1 MADAHRRHVVC
12 LGDVMVDVVA
22 RLPGPLAL
30 GSDVTAPIRIGNGGS
45 AANTAAW
52 LATSMTPTTLIGRV
66 GDDAAGTQVHQELTI
81 RGITDRLQI
90 DWELPTGTCIVLV
103 DSSGERTMIP
113 DPGANAALDP
123 SGLQPHD
130 FTADRHLHVSGY
142 ALLGGARPA
151 ALAALELARAAGMTI
166 SIDAASEAPLRVAGA
181 REFLDWIGPDVLLFA
196 NSAEAEVLTGAADPD
211 VAARELADQLGRAV
225 VKAGDGGAFYADA
238 SIRQLHEPAIALT
251 TLVDT
256 TGAGDAFAAGFL
268 AALGAGHEAA
278 RALNEANAL
287 AAVACQS
294 LGGRPVG

>member
-1 MADAHRRHVVC
+1 MAEGRRRHIVC

-52 LATSMTPTTLIGRV
+52 LTTTTTPATLIGRV
-66 GDDAAGTQVHQELTI
+66 GDDAAGTQVHQELTS

-103 DSSGERTMIP
+103 DSTGERTMIP

-123 SGLQPHD
+123 SGLQPDD
-130 FTADRHLHVSGY
+130 FAADRHLHVSGY

-151 ALAALELARAAGMTI
+151 ALAALGRARAARMTI
-166 SIDAASEAPLRVAGA
+166 SVDAASQAPLRLAGA
-181 REFLDWIGPDVLLFA
+181 RQFLDWIGPDVLLFA
-196 NSAEAEVLTGAADPD
+196 NSAEAEVLTGSADPGA
-211 VAARELADQLGRAV
+211 AARKLADRLGRAV
-225 VKAGDGGAFYADA
+225 VKAGDDGAHYADA
-238 SIRQLHEPAIALT
+238 DVSHLHEPAVPLAT
-251 TLVDT
+251 VVDT

-268 AALGAGHEAA
+268 AALGAGDEPA
-278 RALNEANAL
+278 RALHEANAL

-294 LGGRPVG
+294 LGGRPVR